1 MLLFKQLIPL
11 KMIKENDLRLNNL
24 VMVNYKTD
32 LLSKVTWI
40 QEGSINV
47 IFDRQP
53 DLVNG
58 IACSVNDLIPIPV
71 TEKILLSCGF
81 KKRKS
86 CFGYWIYEI
95 MFHHTV
101 FSVEDV
107 DFGLCYFYIGNT
119 HVTQTRYVH
128 ELQNLYFSITGEELV
143 FSTEPL

>member
-1 MLLFKQLIPL
+1 
-11 KMIKENDLRLNNL
+11 MIKENDLRLNNL
-24 VMVNYKTD
+24 VKWNGLVQKITAIAFGNC
-32 LLSKVTWI
+32 LLDKYPTADYPV
-40 QEGSINV
+40 E
-47 IFDRQP
+47 
-53 DLVNG
+53 
-58 IACSVNDLIPIPV
+58 LIEIDPIPL

-119 HVTQTRYVH
+119 HVSQTKNVH

-143 FSTEPL
+143 FSTEP

>member
-1 MLLFKQLIPL
+1 
-11 KMIKENDLRLNNL
+11 MIKENDLRLNNL
-24 VMVNYKTD
+24 VTVNYKTD

-53 DLVNG
+53 DLING
-58 IACSVNDLIPIPV
+58 IVCSANDLIPIPV

-81 KKRKS
+81 KERKS
-86 CFGYWIYEI
+86 VFGYWIYEI
-95 MFHHTV
+95 KFQHAI
-101 FSVEDV
+101 FSVEEV
-107 DFGLCYFYIGNT
+107 DLGLCYFYIGNT

-143 FSTEPL
+143 FSTEP

>member
-1 MLLFKQLIPL
+1 
-11 KMIKENDLRLNNL
+11 MIKENDLRLNNL
-24 VMVNYKTD
+24 VKWNGLVQKITAIAFGNC
-32 LLSKVTWI
+32 LLDKHPTADYPVKLTEI
-40 QEGSINV
+40 
-47 IFDRQP
+47 D
-53 DLVNG
+53 
-58 IACSVNDLIPIPV
+58 SVPL

-119 HVTQTRYVH
+119 HVSQTKNVH

-143 FSTEPL
+143 FSSTEP